1 MLCLWAGKGVQ
12 DRMCALAGAVWRRVG
27 VPLVADSWSKI
38 LSSGLLSLLQPQSF
52 RQSAM
57 KCWSAPWHSALTFLL
72 CSWKLMNK
80 EEFYHV
86 GEPQR

>member
-1 MLCLWAGKGVQ
+1 MLCLWAGEGVQ
-12 DRMCALAGAVWRRVG
+12 DRMCALAGAVWKRVG

-38 LSSGLLSLLQPQSF
+38 PSSGLLSLLQPQSS

-57 KCWSAPWHSALTFLL
+57 KCWSASWRSALTFLL

-80 EEFYHV
+80 EEFYHL
-86 GEPQR
+86 GEPHR